1 MGVGGGAADKEVQH
15 LMTAIGSRL
24 IVAMAAVTVAAAVSV
39 GWQAYSI
46 SRAALEAE
54 SFNKLIAVRE
64 LKADQVD
71 AFFRTIRN
79 QVIAMSANRMV
90 AEAMVSMSQAFM
102 ADNVEEAPDSDAGL
116 RLFYAQEFLERAKE
130 AKAPLE
136 NVADLWPDDPRTLRM
151 QHRYIASNPFPTG
164 EKSLL
169 ERGEQGTAYDDLHA
183 IYHPV
188 LRDFSKRFG
197 FYDLFMVDA
206 RTGYIVY
213 SVEKEIDFATSLNDG
228 PYRGTNMA
236 EAFDSARAA
245 ANASFARMVDYE
257 SYLPSYGAQAS
268 FLASPIFANGQAVGV
283 LIVQV
288 PLDRLDEIM
297 TSGREWAAVGL
308 GETGETYI
316 VGPDLTLRNQSRFLI
331 SDSESF
337 FREITAAGVT
347 QDTVDR
353 IRSLGSSVG
362 LLKIDTPGTRAAL
375 NGDSG
380 TQIFDDYR
388 GEPVLSAYRALDI
401 PDVRWAIMSERDQTE
416 AFAEAER
423 LRNLIVATVLVTA
436 LIAVA
441 LAWLIS
447 RNLIAPLRALGESAN
462 RLAEGDLEA
471 PLKMDRGDEIGELA
485 RSFERMRLSIQELV
499 RRQESAIEALATP
512 MIPFRKEILIVP
524 MVGFVDQL
532 RVEQLR
538 ESLVAGVHQQGAR
551 VAIIDLTGVPAVNAD
566 CVEDLGR
573 MVDAVG
579 LLGAAVVLTGLR
591 PEIAAQWADQE
602 GRINNA
608 VSERSLERG
617 IARAFKMIE
626 AGTGHD
632 IDTEG

>member
-1 MGVGGGAADKEVQH
+1 
-15 LMTAIGSRL
+15 
-24 IVAMAAVTVAAAVSV
+24 
-39 GWQAYSI
+39 
-46 SRAALEAE
+46 
-54 SFNKLIAVRE
+54 
-64 LKADQVD
+64 
-71 AFFRTIRN
+71 
-79 QVIAMSANRMV
+79 
-90 AEAMVSMSQAFM
+90 
-102 ADNVEEAPDSDAGL
+102 
-116 RLFYAQEFLERAKE
+116 
-130 AKAPLE
+130 
-136 NVADLWPDDPRTLRM
+136 
-151 QHRYIASNPFPTG
+151 
-164 EKSLL
+164 
-169 ERGEQGTAYDDLHA
+169 
-183 IYHPV
+183 
-188 LRDFSKRFG
+188 
-197 FYDLFMVDA
+197 MVDA
-206 RTGYIVY
+206 QTGYIVY
-213 SVEKEIDFATSLNDG
+213 SVEKEIDFATSLIDG
-228 PYRGTNMA
+228 PYRGANIA
-236 EAFDSARAA
+236 DAFNSARTA

-268 FLASPIFANGQAVGV
+268 FLASPIFANGQTVGV

-297 TSGREWAAVGL
+297 TSGRGWGAVGL

-331 SDSESF
+331 SDSSSF
-337 FREITAAGVT
+337 FRDITDAGVA

-380 TQIFDDYR
+380 TQIFLDYR

-401 PDVRWAIMSERDQTE
+401 PDVSWAIMSERGQTE
-416 AFAEAER
+416 ALAEALR
-423 LRNLIVATVLVTA
+423 LRTLIVATVLVTA
-436 LIAVA
+436 IIAVG

-471 PLKMDRGDEIGELA
+471 PLNMDRGDEIGQLA
-485 RSFERMRLSIQELV
+485 SSFERMRRSIQELV

-512 MIPFRKEILIVP
+512 LIPFRKEILIVP

-551 VAIIDLTGVPAVNAD
+551 VAVIDLTGVPEVDAD
-566 CVEDLGR
+566 SVEGLNR
-573 MVDAVG
+573 MVGAIG
-579 LLGAAVVLTGLR
+579 LLGATVILTGLR

-602 GRINNA
+602 GQINNA

-617 IARAFKMIE
+617 IARALQMIE
-626 AGTGHD
+626 ADTGYGT
-632 IDTEG
+632 DTED

>member
-1 MGVGGGAADKEVQH
+1 MR
-15 LMTAIGSRL
+15 AIGSKL
-24 IVAMAAVTVAAAVSV
+24 IVAMTAVTVAAAVSV

-90 AEAMVSMSQAFM
+90 AEAMVSMGQAFM
-102 ADNVEEAPDSDAGL
+102 DESVEASPDGRTSL
-116 RLFYAQEFLERAKE
+116 RSFYAQEFLERAKA
-130 AKAPLE
+130 AKAPVDNL
-136 NVADLWPDDPRTLRM
+136 ADLWPVDPRSQRM
-151 QHRYIASNPFPTG
+151 QHRYLASNPYPAG

-169 ERGEQGTAYDDLHA
+169 ERGGQGTDYDDLHSL
-183 IYHPV
+183 YHPI
-188 LRDFSKRFG
+188 LRDFSERFG

-213 SVEKEIDFATSLNDG
+213 SVEKEIDFATSLIDG
-228 PYRGTNMA
+228 PYRGTNIA
-236 EAFDSARAA
+236 EAFNSARAA

-268 FLASPIFANGQAVGV
+268 FLASPIFANGRAVGV

-297 TSGREWAAVGL
+297 TSGREWASVGL
-308 GETGETYI
+308 GDTGETYI

-331 SDSESF
+331 SDSGSF
-337 FREITAAGVT
+337 FRGMADAGVA

-362 LLKIDTPGTRAAL
+362 LLKVDTPSTRAAL
-375 NGDSG
+375 GGESG
-380 TQIFDDYR
+380 TQMIQDYR

-401 PDVRWAIMSERDQTE
+401 PDVSWAIMSEQDQPE
-416 AFAEAER
+416 AFAEALR
-423 LRNLIVATVLVTA
+423 LRNLIFATVLVTA
-436 LIAVA
+436 AIAVA
-441 LAWLIS
+441 LAWLLS
-447 RNLIAPLRALGESAN
+447 RNLVAPLRALGESAN
-462 RLAEGDLEA
+462 RLAGGDLEV
-471 PLKMDRGDEIGELA
+471 PLNMDRGDEIGQLA
-485 RSFERMRLSIQELV
+485 QSFERMRRSIQELV
-499 RRQESAIEALATP
+499 RRQESAIEALAVP
-512 MIPFRKEILIVP
+512 LIPFRKEILIVP

-532 RVEQLR
+532 RAEQLR
-538 ESLVAGVHQQGAR
+538 ESLVACVHQQGAR
-551 VAIIDLTGVPAVNAD
+551 VAVIDLTGVP
-566 CVEDLGR
+566 E
-573 MVDAVG
+573 VDAAGVEGLNRIVGAIG
-579 LLGAAVVLTGLR
+579 LLGATAILTGLR

-602 GRINNA
+602 GRLNNA

-617 IARAFKMIE
+617 IARALKMIQ
-626 AGTGHD
+626 AGTEYGT
-632 IDTEG
+632 DTKG

>member
-1 MGVGGGAADKEVQH
+1 
-15 LMTAIGSRL
+15 
-24 IVAMAAVTVAAAVSV
+24 
-39 GWQAYSI
+39 
-46 SRAALEAE
+46 
-54 SFNKLIAVRE
+54 
-64 LKADQVD
+64 
-71 AFFRTIRN
+71 
-79 QVIAMSANRMV
+79 
-90 AEAMVSMSQAFM
+90 
-102 ADNVEEAPDSDAGL
+102 
-116 RLFYAQEFLERAKE
+116 
-130 AKAPLE
+130 
-136 NVADLWPDDPRTLRM
+136 M